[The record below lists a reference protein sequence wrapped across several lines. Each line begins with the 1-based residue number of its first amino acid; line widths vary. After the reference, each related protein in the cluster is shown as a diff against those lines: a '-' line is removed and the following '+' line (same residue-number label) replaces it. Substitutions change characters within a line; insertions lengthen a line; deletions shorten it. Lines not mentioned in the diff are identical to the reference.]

1 MPPTILPANI
11 QTLIVTE
18 GINLIAAVLILIV
31 GWMLSSWLARLTRT
45 GLDRLAYVDP
55 TLKPMLASFVRY
67 AILLATVAAVLGRF
81 GVETTS
87 LLAVFGAAGLA
98 IGLAL
103 QGTLS
108 NVAAGVMLLV
118 LRPFH
123 VGEFIELV
131 GTANT
136 KCTVREIGL
145 FRTRAVTRDG
155 IHLSIPNSTI
165 FSATIANYTRE
176 TMRRIDIKMPI
187 DYVND
192 IGAAERLIVAALASD
207 ERVLKM
213 PPPVSG
219 VDHIDEYSV
228 VLIARC
234 WVKSAD
240 QFRAPYD
247 LRKLVKDKL
256 HAAGI
261 AIPVTRQAVAERG
274 EPGVS
279 KAGEAG
285 ADSAA

>member
-1 MPPTILPANI
+1 MNSPLLPANLE
-11 QTLIVTE
+11 TLIVSE
-18 GINLIAAVLILIV
+18 GINLVAAVLILVV
-31 GWMLSSWLARLTRT
+31 GWMLAGWIARLTRA
-45 GLDRLAYVDP
+45 GLDRLPYVDP

-123 VGEFIELV
+123 VGETIELL
-131 GTANT
+131 GTAGT
-136 KCTVREIGL
+136 KSTVREIGL
-145 FRTRAVTRDG
+145 FRTRVVTRDH

-176 TMRRIDIKMPI
+176 PMRRIDFDVPV
-187 DYVND
+187 DTTND
-192 IGAAERLIVAALASD
+192 IGAVERIIVEALASD
-207 ERVLKM
+207 DRVLKN

-219 VDHIDEYSV
+219 VRKIDEYTV
-228 VLIARC
+228 VLIARA
-234 WVKSAD
+234 WVASAD

-247 LRKLVKDKL
+247 LRKTVKDRL
-256 HAAGI
+256 LAEGI
-261 AIPVTRQAVAERG
+261 AIPVTRQAVAERAEG
-274 EPGVS
+274 APQKPAAS
-279 KAGEAG
+279 
-285 ADSAA
+285 ADSQ